1 MPDAPMPGSSD
12 IHPTAVVD
20 PKAELGAGVRVGP
33 YAVIGA
39 GVRIGEG
46 CEIGSHAVLDG
57 RTTLG
62 PGNRVFS
69 HAAIGGV
76 PQDLKYRGEDTEL
89 VIGRGNTFREFVTV
103 HIGTTGGGGVTR
115 IGDGGLFMAYAHVAH
130 DCHIGDGVIL
140 ANAATLGGHVTIGD
154 RAVVGGLSALHQ
166 FVRVGDLAMI
176 GGCSAVDQDVPPF
189 AMAIGNRVQLRG
201 LNLTGLKRAGLSRT
215 EVRTL
220 REAFEV
226 LFGGDTPL
234 KEAGEAAL
242 ARWPDDAHVAKLVR
256 FVASS
261 ERGVCR

>member
-1 MPDAPMPGSSD
+1 MSAAPD

-20 PKAELGAGVRVGP
+20 PKAELGPGVRVGP

-39 GVRIGEG
+39 GVRLGEG
-46 CEIGSHAVLDG
+46 CEVGPHAVLAG

-62 PGNRVFS
+62 PGNRVFT

-76 PQDLKYRGEDTEL
+76 PQDLKYHGEDTEL
-89 VIGRGNTFREFVTV
+89 VVGADNTFREFVTV
-103 HIGTTGGGGVTR
+103 HIGTAGGGGVTR

-130 DCHIGDGVIL
+130 DCRIGSGVIL
-140 ANAATLGGHVTIGD
+140 ANAATLGGHVVIGD

-166 FVRVGDLAMI
+166 FVHVGELAMI

-189 AMAIGNRVQLRG
+189 ALAIGNRVRLRG
-201 LNLTGLKRAGLSRT
+201 LNLTGLKRAGLSRD
-215 EVRTL
+215 EIRTL
-220 REAFEV
+220 REAYEV

-234 KEAGEAAL
+234 KEAGEAVKS
-242 ARWPDDAHVAKLVR
+242 RWPDDPRVAALVR
-256 FVASS
+256 FVAES